1 LIQDVVCAG
10 NAGPTARIRGNTK
23 DDLFSGDA
31 SLKIRANCVV
41 DLKILGVVWILLIVE
56 EGRRMIG
63 GSLPRAVEVVA
74 LQVEEV
80 QLLRDFV

>member
-1 LIQDVVCAG
+1 MVGAG
-10 NAGPTARIRGNTK
+10 NTGPTVCIRGNAE
-23 DDLFSGDA
+23 DELFSGDA
-31 SLKIRANCVV
+31 SLQIRANCVV